1 MVVLAP
7 KSPFIDSV
15 FKWVFPQDLLWLKEK
30 GPLYQLWLD
39 HFLWVTN
46 QSECESWVACYQI
59 CFHLQPVFF
68 SRVLFMGFFGLFST
82 LSFQSVQ
89 CL

>member
-39 HFLWVTN
+39 HFLCVPINQNEKIGWPFTN
-46 QSECESWVACYQI
+46 VLPLAAC
-59 CFHLQPVFF
+59 VFF
-68 SRVLFMGFFGLFST
+68 
-82 LSFQSVQ
+82 
-89 CL
+89 